1 MSTQL
6 SELEQKASQLPAE
19 ERARFALS
27 LIESLEPAD
36 EGDIEEAWRV
46 EAERRWSEIQTGNAQ
61 LVPGDGVFAKV
72 QEHSPVRFENKKLH
86 VDSIPT

>member
-6 SELEQKASQLPAE
+6 AELEQKASHLSAE

-27 LIESLEPAD
+27 LIESLDAAD

-46 EAERRWSEIQTGNAQ
+46 EAERRWSEIQSGKAK
-61 LVPGDGVFAKV
+61 LIPGDEVFAKV
-72 QEHSPVRFENKKLH
+72 RSRLR
-86 VDSIPT
+86 

>member
-6 SELEQKASQLPAE
+6 AELAQQASQLSAE

-27 LIESLEPAD
+27 LIESLDTAD

-46 EAERRWSEIQTGNAQ
+46 EAERRWSEIQSGKAK
-61 LVPGDGVFAKV
+61 LIPGDEVFAKV
-72 QEHSPVRFENKKLH
+72 RSRLR
-86 VDSIPT
+86 